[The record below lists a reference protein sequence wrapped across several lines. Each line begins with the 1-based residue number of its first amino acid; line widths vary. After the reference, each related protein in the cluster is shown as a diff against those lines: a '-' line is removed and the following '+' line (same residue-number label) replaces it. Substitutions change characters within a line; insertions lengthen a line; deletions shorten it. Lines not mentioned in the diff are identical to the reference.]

1 MKRRKTSLLVAAL
14 SIQTV
19 RVHSNLVVKKVENND
34 KNPSTSS
41 SKAITTNSTSYT
53 KPSSSSS
60 SSSSNNIA
68 NKRIRRRNQPLVPN
82 AIRPS
87 SRNSESI
94 TSNQQQQ
101 QQRPETSLRLGTESL
116 VDRWTFILDTS
127 HNALADEEAT
137 ISIHHLPASFANQL
151 RDLENAEKAKK
162 YSDDFNMN
170 NENCNIKN
178 SETITKK
185 SPSKKQTTTSK
196 NSSTK
201 STRTFTSV
209 SYAIVI
215 STVTIL
221 AMTTLTHLSSLLY
234 GASGTVS
241 GGRSNMSIF
250 SKLKAIPFLL
260 TAEYK
265 YDTQLMEETKQ
276 KILTYITEKLI
287 PTGLET
293 LQKMILMEVWRTVWL
308 RTFAGMRDFWHR
320 HLFGQS
326 YYESM
331 WETYAPGWLRRG
343 VRAYFVRK
351 VQGDLQVTL
360 GSWISK
366 GWDLMGNGGGSFL
379 WLDSDTVLDG
389 SNTDFNEDSD
399 FEELSAEDEIV
410 DIDINV
416 GDDAEVAVSE
426 DISFDDI
433 DIDDD
438 IALDA
443 ES

>member
-1 MKRRKTSLLVAAL
+1 MIMKRRKTSLLVAVL

-19 RVHSNLVVKKVENND
+19 GVHSNLVVKKVENND

-41 SKAITTNSTSYT
+41 STSKDTTTNSTSYT
-53 KPSSSSS
+53 KSS

-68 NKRIRRRNQPLVPN
+68 SKRIRRRNQPLVPN

-87 SRNSESI
+87 SWNNESI
-94 TSNQQQQ
+94 TSNHQQ

-170 NENCNIKN
+170 NENCNIEN

-196 NSSTK
+196 HSIPK
-201 STRTFTSV
+201 STRTFASV

-234 GASGTVS
+234 GASGIVS
-241 GGRSNMSIF
+241 EGRSNMSIF

-379 WLDSDTVLDG
+379 WLDSETVLDG

-399 FEELSAEDEIV
+399 FEELSAVDEIV

-416 GDDAEVAVSE
+416 GDDAEVAVNE

>member
-1 MKRRKTSLLVAAL
+1 MKRRKTSLLVAVL
-14 SIQTV
+14 IIQTV
-19 RVHSNLVVKKVENND
+19 AVHSNLVVKKIENSD

-41 SKAITTNSTSYT
+41 SKATTTNSTSYT
-53 KPSSSSS
+53 K

-68 NKRIRRRNQPLVPN
+68 NKRVRQRNQPLVSN

-87 SRNSESI
+87 SRSI
-94 TSNQQQQ
+94 ISKQ

-127 HNALADEEAT
+127 NNALADEEAT

-162 YSDDFNMN
+162 YSYDFNMN

-178 SETITKK
+178 SETISKK
-185 SPSKKQTTTSK
+185 SPSKQQTTTSK
-196 NSSTK
+196 NSSPR
-201 STRTFTSV
+201 SIRTFASV

-215 STVTIL
+215 STVAIL
-221 AMTTLTHLSSLLY
+221 AMTTLTHLSSLLH
-234 GASGTVS
+234 GASGIVS

-250 SKLKAIPFLL
+250 SILKAIPLLL

-265 YDTQLMEETKQ
+265 YDTELMKETKR
-276 KILTYITEKLI
+276 KILTYITKKLI

-293 LQKMILMEVWRTVWL
+293 LQKMILVELWRTVWL
-308 RTFAGMRDFWHR
+308 RTFAGMRDFWHG

-331 WETYAPGWLRRG
+331 WEMYAPGWLRRG

-360 GSWISK
+360 GNWISK

-379 WLDSDTVLDG
+379 WLDSDTVLDD
-389 SNTDFNEDSD
+389 SNAAFNEDSD
-399 FEELSAEDEIV
+399 FEEVSVEDDIV
-410 DIDINV
+410 DVDINV
-416 GDDAEVAVSE
+416 GDDDVVVANE

-433 DIDDD
+433 DIDD